1 VAQFKNKEQELVTSL
16 LKTQK
21 ERKEM
26 ERELTSHVATR
37 WYRPPELILLEKDY
51 TSVVD
56 IWGAGCIFAELLQM
70 VGSCNNQQVI

>member
-1 VAQFKNKEQELVTSL
+1 
-16 LKTQK
+16 
-21 ERKEM
+21 M

-51 TSVVD
+51 TSAVD